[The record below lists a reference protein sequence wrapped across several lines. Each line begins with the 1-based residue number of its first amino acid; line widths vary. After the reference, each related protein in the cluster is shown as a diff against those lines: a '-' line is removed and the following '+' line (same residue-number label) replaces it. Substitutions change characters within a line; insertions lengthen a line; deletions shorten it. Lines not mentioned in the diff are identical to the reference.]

1 MRSAALKDHVRTRP
15 ARVSLA
21 HSSAALVKRALR
33 RVLPERAVVR
43 LADAHRRAD
52 IAAASALGTVLGAL
66 PLRVRALTRD
76 RLASTG
82 MLDYA
87 RSPIRLV
94 VDSEAELPRLNSC
107 RKEPETVAWIERF
120 VRPGDVVFD
129 IGANVGAYSL
139 VVDRA
144 TGGRCTVYAFEP
156 SFSTFAQ
163 LSRNV
168 ALNGSSG
175 RVLPVLVAL
184 SDVNGLVTF
193 NYSSLDPGTAR
204 HALGESVD
212 DHGRPFTP
220 ALTQPVL
227 TYRMDDFVAQFSGRA
242 PHHIKLD
249 VDGIELKVLSGG
261 ARTLADPALR
271 TVLVEVELDRPEL
284 DAIQRLLE
292 GYGFALEARHPHG
305 TTADSAAN
313 FIFTRGATD

>member
-1 MRSAALKDHVRTRP
+1 MRRP
-15 ARVSLA
+15 PRGTDELIMAGNP
-21 HSSAALVKRALR
+21 VKRMLR
-33 RVLPERAVVR
+33 AVLPERTVEG
-43 LADAHRRAD
+43 LAQAHRRAD
-52 IAAASALGTVLGAL
+52 MLAAGALGGVLGAL
-66 PLRVRALTRD
+66 PLRIRALTKD
-76 RLASTG
+76 RLGSTG
-82 MLDYA
+82 LLDYPKA
-87 RSPIRLV
+87 AIRLV

-120 VRPGDVVFD
+120 VRPGDIVFD

-144 TGGRCTVYAFEP
+144 TGGACTVYAFEP

-212 DHGRPFTP
+212 DQGRPFTP

-227 TYRMDDFVAQFSGRA
+227 SYRMDDFVAQFSGK
-242 PHHIKLD
+242 PPNHIKLD
-249 VDGIELKVLSGG
+249 VDGIELKVLNGG
-261 ARTLADPALR
+261 PRTLADPALR
-271 TVLVEVELDRPEL
+271 TVLVEVELNRPEL
-284 DAIQRLLE
+284 DAIERLLTE
-292 GYGFALEARHPHG
+292 HGFTLHGKHPHG
-305 TTADSAAN
+305 ASPDSAAN
-313 FIFTRGATD
+313 LIFTRGVTA

>member
-1 MRSAALKDHVRTRP
+1 MAGNP
-15 ARVSLA
+15 I
-21 HSSAALVKRALR
+21 KRALR
-33 RVLPERAVVR
+33 AVLPEGTVVR
-43 LADAHRRAD
+43 LARAHRRAD
-52 IAAASALGTVLGAL
+52 MIAAGAIGGVLGAL
-66 PLRVRALTRD
+66 PLRIRALTKD
-76 RLASTG
+76 RLGSTG
-82 MLDYA
+82 LLDYQ

-107 RKEPETVAWIERF
+107 RKEPETVAWIEQF

-144 TGGRCTVYAFEP
+144 TGGKCTVYAFEP

-175 RVLPVLVAL
+175 RVFPVLVAL

-193 NYSSLDPGTAR
+193 NYSSLEPGTAR
-204 HALGESVD
+204 HALGESID
-212 DHGRPFTP
+212 DQGRPFTP

-227 TYRMDDFVAQFSGRA
+227 SYRMDDFVAQFSGRA
-242 PHHIKLD
+242 PNHIKLD

-261 ARTLADPALR
+261 PRTLADPGLR
-271 TVLVEVELDRPEL
+271 TVLVEVELSRPEL
-284 DAIQRLLE
+284 GAIQRLLV
-292 GYGFALEARHPHG
+292 GHGFSLHAKHPHG
-305 TTADSAAN
+305 TREDSAAN
-313 FIFTRGATD
+313 FIFTRGTGA